1 MLVVTIYKRSIET
14 NGVWNSTNVLSKVT
28 AEFHCCAFLIMFTDE
43 NRLTVMYKQMLK
55 WTGTMR
61 LSNKFIQN
69 ITLTLN
75 IVLRLNMLLKKSVW
89 ATKYTFCYGVAYA
102 FRNVLYI
109 NGCCD
114 ALQPETKQLQ
124 FDLCNDFCD
133 WVNKAIYYTQD
144 LVSKVYNL
152 TI

>member
-14 NGVWNSTNVLSKVT
+14 HGVWNSTNVLSKVT

-55 WTGTMR
+55 WTETMR

-89 ATKYTFCYGVAYA
+89 ATKYTFCYGVYTFCSVMYYILMGVAMLYSLRLNNCNLIYA
-102 FRNVLYI
+102 MIFAIGLTR
-109 NGCCD
+109 
-114 ALQPETKQLQ
+114 Q
-124 FDLCNDFCD
+124 FIIP
-133 WVNKAIYYTQD
+133 KI
-144 LVSKVYNL
+144 
-152 TI
+152 